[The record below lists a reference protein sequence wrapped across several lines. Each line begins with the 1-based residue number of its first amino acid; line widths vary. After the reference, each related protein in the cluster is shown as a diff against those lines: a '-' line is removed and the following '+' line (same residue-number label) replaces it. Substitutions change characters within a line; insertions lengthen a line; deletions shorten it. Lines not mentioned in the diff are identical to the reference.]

1 MAMSAEHK
9 AALAKGRRES
19 RLIKAYLT
27 ALRSRRPGRPVTADS
42 IRTRLE
48 NIDSRLA
55 TEMDPL
61 KALDLHQERLDTEEA
76 LRSAEASRDVGDAE
90 KGFIEVAASYS
101 DRKGISYTAWRQ
113 VGVAASVLKA
123 AGIPRTRRG

>member
-61 KALDLHQERLDTEEA
+61 KAHDLHQERLDTEEA

-90 KGFIEVAASYS
+90 KGFVEVAASYS
-101 DRKGISYTAWRQ
+101 ERKGISYTAWRQ